1 MCLQVIYTEQPS
13 SLLILAQSLSA
24 IQSTVPNFLERVVF
38 SNTNSE
44 HLVCLA
50 QLRVNQDEPMEDY
63 PLKVEGGKE
72 DDSSS
77 GTRRFG
83 MGQTT
88 KDQMRTN
95 VINEIISTERDYIKH
110 LKDICEVNN
119 CEFENL

>member
-1 MCLQVIYTEQPS
+1 MP
-13 SLLILAQSLSA
+13 
-24 IQSTVPNFLERVVF
+24 
-38 SNTNSE
+38 
-44 HLVCLA
+44 A

-72 DDSSS
+72 DDS
-77 GTRRFG
+77 RRFG

-110 LKDICEVNN
+110 LKDICEVRNKGGRDWK
-119 CEFENL
+119 NLSEGWWIMSHSCPERDPEQVPFLKMRLYFHQFC